1 MKELVKLSAFGLAK
15 GQELASDD
23 AYGVKAYD
31 DLVIGIVCDGVGS
44 AEAGRKAAQRV
55 VNYMLRNFKNPPKS
69 WDIEKSILTFIKNI
83 NQILYKES
91 MAEYERPELL
101 TTLAMVV
108 IQGNR
113 LYGANVGDSPIYLLR
128 DGVLQKLS
136 FDHTLEDGSNVLTQ
150 AIGLEEDVEPYIFEN
165 FIRPKDK
172 ILLAS
177 DGLTTVL
184 SEEEIKERLR
194 LDAPSLVKFASK
206 RSEDDLPD
214 DTSAV
219 VIEIKELDK
228 RIELKRQN
236 LPIPNTLKKDQVID
250 GYRLIKPLIQNERTW
265 LVEQKGK
272 KYVMKFPPIE
282 AIDDEGL
289 LDLFVKEAWNAK
301 WLKAG
306 FFPKAVIPKNRS
318 MRYYIMEYIEGETLK
333 ERIKKKPI
341 HVDDAIELAK
351 FLLKANSFLLKLNLV
366 HGDIK
371 PENII
376 ITHRHGKEVFKLVDF
391 GSIVEIFSIAS
402 RAGTPSYLAPE
413 RFKGEPISEASEIFA
428 IGVTLYEALTRR
440 YPYGEI
446 EPFQNPTFKKAKRVR
461 EFNKAVPEWFE
472 SVVMRAIEAE
482 QERRYAHYSEMD
494 YELANPQ
501 KVKPYFDKNA
511 SLIEREPV
519 KVYRTAFLVSL
530 LVNFLLISMLLKK

>member
-1 MKELVKLSAFGLAK
+1 MKELVRLSAFGLAK
-15 GQELASDD
+15 GEELVGDD
-23 AYGVKAYD
+23 AYGVKAYE

-44 AEAGRKAAQRV
+44 AEAGRIAAKRV
-55 VNYMLRNFKNPPKS
+55 VNYMLNNFKNPPKS

-91 MAEYERPELL
+91 LAEYERPEML
-101 TTLAMVV
+101 TTLALVV

-128 DGVLQKLS
+128 EGHLQKLS
-136 FDHTLEDGSNVLTQ
+136 FDHTLEEGSNILTQ
-150 AIGLEEDVEPYIFEN
+150 AIGLEEDVEPYFFEN

-177 DGLTTVL
+177 DGLTAVL
-184 SEEEIKERLR
+184 DEEEISERLK
-194 LDAPSLVKFASK
+194 LDASSLIKYASK
-206 RSEDDLPD
+206 KVEDNLPD

-219 VIEIKELDK
+219 VIEIKEIDK
-228 RIELKRQN
+228 RIELKRQK
-236 LPIPNTLKKDQVID
+236 LPIPTSLKKEQIID
-250 GYRLIKPLIQNERTW
+250 GYRLIRPLIQNERTW
-265 LVEQKGK
+265 LAEQKGK
-272 KYVMKFPPIE
+272 KYVIKFPPIE
-282 AIDDEGL
+282 AIEDELL

-301 WLKAG
+301 RLKAG

-341 HVDDAIELAK
+341 HVDEAIELAK
-351 FLLKANSFLLKLNLV
+351 FLLKASSFLLKFNLV

-376 ITHRHGKEVFKLVDF
+376 ITKRHGKDVFKLVDF

-446 EPFQNPTFKKAKRVR
+446 EPFQNPTFKKAKRIR
-461 EFNKAVPEWFE
+461 EFNKAVPEWLE
-472 SVVMRAIEAE
+472 SIIMRAIEPE
-482 QERRYAHYSEMD
+482 PERRYAHYSEMN
-494 YELANPQ
+494 YELTNPQ

-511 SLIEREPV
+511 SLIEREPL
-519 KVYRTAFLVSL
+519 KVYRAAFLVSL
-530 LVNFLLISMLLKK
+530 LFNFLLIFLLLKK